1 MGASTR
7 FHAVQDILAPLG
19 YPDPMMAVRQQAR
32 RILLGRQSRYQAL
45 TFQFEAKWGCT
56 LEQLRARYVARGI
69 EDASADDGYLD
80 WQWSADAV
88 ATIDAQLAVLES

>member
-7 FHAVQDILAPLG
+7 FHTVQDILASLG
-19 YPDPMMAVRQQAR
+19 YPDPMMAARQQAR
-32 RILLGRQSRYQAL
+32 MILLGRKSRYQAL
-45 TFQFEAKWGCT
+45 ICQFEAKWGCT
-56 LEQLRARYVARGI
+56 LEQMRARYVARGI
-69 EDASADDGYLD
+69 EDASADDDYLD